1 MDIDITFSCQCG
13 AFLDQVI
20 TCDGPNAGAKDN
32 PSSRRE
38 YWVTIDCDGCTKDY
52 EAHIVCTLSDTL
64 ITVPN
69 IIDLCFDVHDFF
81 EEGDVI
87 SEIEGTRQMDVY
99 RKVATDVIS
108 LLNHQPPIEAKAT
121 LNNMLFAQVVTAI
134 EAYLSSSF
142 ISTVINDEKLIRR
155 LVETDPELAK
165 RQFSLK
171 EIFTKWEDLKRL
183 VARYLKDLI
192 FHDIKKIKP
201 MYMLVLDIDFGD
213 VAWLFKAILIR
224 HDCVHRNGFDKD
236 GNQSEISD
244 DAIIELVKQCT
255 HLVSEIEEQL
265 IARNETKSL
274 ASADHLLQSMS
285 SNVSAVPSELLCSSC
300 LLCLNSRSNT
310 G

>member
-13 AFLDQVI
+13 AFLDEVI
-20 TCDGPNAGAKDN
+20 TCDGPNTDAKDE

-38 YWVTIDCDGCTKDY
+38 YWITINCDGCTKDY
-52 EAHIVCTLSDTL
+52 EAHIVCTLSDTV

-69 IIDLCFDVHDFF
+69 IIDLSFDVHDSF

-87 SEIEGTRQMDVY
+87 SEIESTRQMDVY

-108 LLNHQPPIEAKAT
+108 LLNHQQPIEAKAT

-142 ISTVINDEKLIRR
+142 ISTVINDERLIRR

-192 FHDIKKIKP
+192 FHDLKKIKP
-201 MYMLVLDIDFGD
+201 MYMSVLDIDFGE
-213 VAWLFKAILIR
+213 VTWLFKAIIVR

-236 GNQSEISD
+236 GNQCEISD
-244 DAIIELVKQCT
+244 DEIVELVKQCT

-265 IARNETKSL
+265 IARNES
-274 ASADHLLQSMS
+274 
-285 SNVSAVPSELLCSSC
+285 
-300 LLCLNSRSNT
+300 
-310 G
+310 